1 MAKIL
6 IVDDDVRLGN
16 ALSEELKFSGFE
28 VDYVSHADDAFR
40 YLETN
45 KIDVMLLDLKMPDK
59 DGFHVLHEV
68 KEKKYDFK
76 VIVLTAYADIKS
88 AIEAAKLSASDFLS
102 KPYDYDELLKTIDKV
117 LQAG

>member
-6 IVDDDVRLGN
+6 IVDDDISLGN
-16 ALSEELKFSGFE
+16 ALSEELKFSGHE
-28 VDYVSHADDAFR
+28 VGYVSSADDAFH
-40 YLETN
+40 YLNETG
-45 KIDVMLLDLKMPDK
+45 IDVMLLDLKMPDK
-59 DGFHVLHEV
+59 DGFEVLHEI
-68 KEKKYDFK
+68 KEKKYAFK

-117 LQAG
+117 LKAG